1 MYSQTIMIGRL
12 VADPESRSTGSG
24 VSVVNFRIA
33 VDRPI
38 ASDARNNPDVQKSDF
53 FDVVAWKQNADFV
66 VKYIGK
72 GRLIMC
78 SGRLQTREYQA
89 NDGTKRKVV
98 ELVAEI
104 VKPLDRAKEGDGDNT
119 QSSGNTGYTRGTQ
132 AQRGRSSGQPTSAP
146 DYKSTPVSNGFDDIG
161 DPFDD

>member
-24 VSVVNFRIA
+24 VSVANFRIA

-38 ASDARNNPDVQKSDF
+38 AADSRNNPDVQKSDF
-53 FDVVAWKQNADFV
+53 FDIVAWKQNADFV

-72 GRLIMC
+72 GRLVMC
-78 SGRLQTREYQA
+78 SGRLQTREYQT
-89 NDGTKRKVV
+89 NDGSKRKVV

-104 VKPLDRAKEGDGDNT
+104 VKPLDRPKEGDGDNT
-119 QSSGNTGYTRGTQ
+119 QSSGNTGYTRATQ
-132 AQRGRSSGQPTSAP
+132 PQRGRSTGQPSNAP
-146 DYKSTPVSNGFDDIG
+146 TYQSTPVDTFGDIG